1 VKVELGIW
9 TRKVGEVRLERG
21 HAVGSNDPT
30 RRLVASTKIIEPGTL
45 ELLRPSDGERYVRAL
60 PATFRGA
67 YLVAVLAEDAPT
79 S

>member
-1 VKVELGIW
+1 VKAELGTW

-21 HAVGSNDPT
+21 HAVGSNERT
-30 RRLVASTKIIEPGTL
+30 RRLIASTKIIEPGTL
-45 ELLRPSDGERYVRAL
+45 ELLRPSDGERYLRAL

-67 YLVAVLAEDAPT
+67 YLAAVLAKDAPT